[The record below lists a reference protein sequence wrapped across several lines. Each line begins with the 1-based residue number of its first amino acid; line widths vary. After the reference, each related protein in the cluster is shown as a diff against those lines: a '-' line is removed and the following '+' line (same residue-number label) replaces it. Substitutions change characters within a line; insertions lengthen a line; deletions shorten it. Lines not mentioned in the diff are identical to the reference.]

1 MEFLIVFYADVW
13 LPMNE
18 SESLRGIPGIL
29 RPFKEY
35 IKSLNLKEGDLVVYY
50 GCVGTCTPFVELLAV
65 AIRGLH
71 LRQAFV
77 PLIDEAKAHT
87 IHDVPDIG
95 MQASGEPLAVTE
107 ARVLV
112 IMGGLAMPLMPVTKE
127 QVRDLTISHCGAKV
141 VGVCFQ
147 DMFVR
152 AGWTGTVPFD
162 LAINAMI
169 DPVTVTRW
177 KN

>member
-1 MEFLIVFYADVW
+1 MTE
-13 LPMNE
+13 NE
-18 SESLRGIPGIL
+18 ALRGIPGIL

-35 IKSLNLKEGDLVVYY
+35 ITSLNLNEGDLVVYY

-77 PLIDEAKAHT
+77 PLLDEAKARA
-87 IHDVPDIG
+87 IHDIPDIG
-95 MQASGEPLAVTE
+95 MQASGEPLAITGV
-107 ARVLV
+107 RVIV
-112 IMGGLAMPLMPVTKE
+112 IMGGLAMPMMPVTKE
-127 QVRDLTISHCGAKV
+127 QVRDLTVRHRGAKV

-147 DMFVR
+147 NMFAR

-169 DPVTVTRW
+169 DTVTVT
-177 KN
+177 